1 MSNNIL
7 HNFDSEM
14 IKSTEYE
21 LSSNI
26 TLNMNEIVERVLLN
40 NKNTGRMTNN
50 QDKNENLERI
60 DIGIIL
66 QNAILNNKIIIMSI
80 LPLFIGYYL
89 QDTIFTQSVAAITS
103 DIPGFVKDIDAKK
116 VLIIL
121 LPYLV
126 AVVLFYISN
135 VISTKTISKIE
146 LDTISELTEK
156 LIESIKTS
164 KKTINVNDLMIHIK
178 KIYDTKN
185 IYTITV
191 MYIIPTVIVAI
202 GLIYNFIKSDR
213 STGLWVILI
222 LIMMM
227 LITTKLEI
235 DSIGNAYNT
244 EAASNNLFDEIHEV
258 MTNIDS
264 VITANTKDFEMQN
277 VDMKCQ
283 QTYAMSCISEFNNSN
298 TTYGLQVISI
308 SAMIGINYMSYKLY
322 SQGRIDAPS
331 FTSTVLLSLL
341 FMDYYNYCIHAIGDL
356 ITSLGRYYETRQYF
370 YDFMIDNS
378 SEKERERMI
387 ELKTTRNDITFKD
400 ITLKYENKTVFNKFN
415 LKIKGGT
422 VNGLMGPIGSGKT
435 TMLKMM
441 AGIVDYE
448 GDILIDNQN
457 LKQSTYESI
466 VEHIAY
472 IPQHPKLFN
481 RTVYYNINYGS
492 NYTKDEISKK
502 LAALGLTP
510 FIDSLAEKLD
520 TVVGKEGNKLSGG
533 QKQFV
538 SLIRAIIQ
546 NKTIFL
552 LDEPSSSLDT
562 VNKNIFINL
571 IKNIKDKT
579 IIISTH
585 DKQIKPLFDRI
596 INIGKHTDDKQE
608 QSKKSSAYS
617 QNQYIVEF
625 Y

>member
-1 MSNNIL
+1 
-7 HNFDSEM
+7 
-14 IKSTEYE
+14 
-21 LSSNI
+21 
-26 TLNMNEIVERVLLN
+26 MNEIVERVLLN

-492 NYTKDEISKK
+492 SYTKDEISKK

>member
-1 MSNNIL
+1 MANNIL

-492 NYTKDEISKK
+492 SYTKDEISKK